1 MLNED
6 LELIMSKIEELES
19 NDVEIEVDDPE
30 VEIISIHLFSREEIE
45 EGQLGYSIDEDGNS
59 LTGDNE
65 GDWKENWYVIGY
77 DELVGD
83 PIFIDI
89 KNKKYPVMTAM
100 HGEGDWEPEVIFWSF
115 NKFLDLYHKKDGRTV
130 FFCIINI
137 FKKKV
142 V

>member
-6 LELIMSKIEELES
+6 IEIILSKIEELES
-19 NDVEIEVDDPE
+19 YDVEIEVDDPE
-30 VEIISIHLFSREEIE
+30 IESISIHLFSIEEFE
-45 EGQLGYSIDEDGNS
+45 EGQLGYRMDEDGNS

-89 KNKKYPVMTAM
+89 KNKNYPVLTAI
-100 HGEGDWEPEVIFWSF
+100 HGEGDWEPEVMYSSL
-115 NKFLDLYHKKDGRTV
+115 NEFLEYV
-130 FFCIINI
+130 S
-137 FKKKV
+137 
-142 V
+142 